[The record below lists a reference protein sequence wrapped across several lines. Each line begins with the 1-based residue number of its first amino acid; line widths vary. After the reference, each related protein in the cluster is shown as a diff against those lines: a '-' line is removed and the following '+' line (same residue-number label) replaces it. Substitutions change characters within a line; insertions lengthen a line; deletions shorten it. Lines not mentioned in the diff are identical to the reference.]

1 MVKKKKIRTEKK
13 LQSLTL
19 EIAVYKYSLEGT
31 CDANIK
37 LTVTLKSVA
46 QNCKAY
52 IVCNILSA
60 VFRSY
65 VEIVTTHIRIL
76 EEVSC

>member
-19 EIAVYKYSLEGT
+19 EIAVYKYSLEAT

-60 VFRSY
+60 VFIDY
-65 VEIVTTHIRIL
+65 MWKL
-76 EEVSC
+76 